1 MNRIDL
7 NWDDN
12 EVLPDRIR
20 PDVEFL
26 FYRMSR
32 ATIDMV
38 DPGQGELILDIGC
51 GRAIDIV
58 NMSASGATLIGI
70 EPSFVMISHAR
81 ETLKLDGQNLH
92 VLQSIGED
100 IPIAPGSINKVVCK
114 GALDHFADPGKA
126 LQEMAQVIKPG
137 GYAVVAIANFDS
149 LGFRLGKLIFWLRR
163 VLKIKNPYKRL
174 PWEPPPD
181 HTIKFNYTML
191 LKLAGQYM
199 VVEKVT
205 GVSMLC
211 CTPGWGDLL
220 AWLPAGL
227 AKSILRTADAGARL
241 LPRLSDVIILKCA
254 PAAHTACD
262 KPSSR
267 DNAISCWPG

>member
-38 DPGQGELILDIGC
+38 DPKPGERILDVGC

-58 NMSASGATLIGI
+58 NMSESGAMLIGL

-81 ETLKLDGQNLH
+81 ETLKLNGQNTF
-92 VLQSIGED
+92 VLQAIGEN
-100 IPIAPGSINKVVCK
+100 IPIVAGSVDKVVSK

-126 LQEMAQVIKPG
+126 LQQMALVIKPG
-137 GYAVVAIANFDS
+137 GYAVIAIANFES
-149 LGFRLGKLIFWLRR
+149 LGFKLGKFIFWVRR
-163 VLKIKNPYKRL
+163 ILNIRNPYKRL

-181 HTIKFNYTML
+181 HTIKFNYGML
-191 LKLAGQYM
+191 LKLAGQHL
-199 VVEKVT
+199 KVDKVI

-211 CTPGWGDLL
+211 CMPGWGDLL
-220 AWLPAGL
+220 ARLPKNIASFLLKGFDR
-227 AKSILRTADAGARL
+227 AARL
-241 LPRLSDVIILKCA
+241 LPGLSDVIVLRCV
-254 PAAHTACD
+254 PALHTTING
-262 KPSSR
+262 PS
-267 DNAISCWPG
+267 

>member
-1 MNRIDL
+1 MNRVDL

-26 FYRMSR
+26 FYRMSK

-38 DPGQGELILDIGC
+38 DPKPAERVLDIGC

-58 NMSASGATLIGI
+58 NMSQSGATLIGL

-81 ETLKLDGQNLH
+81 ETLKLNGQNTH
-92 VLQSIGED
+92 VLQAIGEV
-100 IPIAPGSINKVVCK
+100 IPIAAGSVDKVICK

-126 LQEMAQVIKPG
+126 LQQMALVIKPR
-137 GYAVVAIANFDS
+137 GYAVIAIANFES
-149 LGFRLGKLIFWLRR
+149 LGFKLGKLIFWLRHILR
-163 VLKIKNPYKRL
+163 INNPYRRL

-181 HTIKFNYTML
+181 HTVKFNYKTL
-191 LKLAGQYM
+191 LELAGRYM
-199 VVEKVT
+199 RVEKVT

-220 AWLPAGL
+220 SRLPRGL
-227 AKSILRTADAGARL
+227 CRFLLVTLDGAARL
-241 LPRLSDVIILKCA
+241 LPGLSDVIVLRCA
-254 PAAHTACD
+254 PRIHT
-262 KPSSR
+262 S
-267 DNAISCWPG
+267 

>member
-38 DPGQGELILDIGC
+38 EPKPAQRVLDIGC

-58 NMSASGATLIGI
+58 NMSKSGATLIGI

-81 ETLKLDGQNLH
+81 ETLKLNGQNVH
-92 VLQSIGED
+92 VLQAIGES
-100 IPIAPGSINKVVCK
+100 IPIVAGSMDKVICK
-114 GALDHFADPGKA
+114 GALDHFADPGRA
-126 LQEMAQVIKPG
+126 LQQMALVIKPG
-137 GYAVVAIANFDS
+137 GYAVIAIANFGS
-149 LGFRLGKLIFWLRR
+149 LGFIFGRFIFWLRR
-163 VLKIKNPYKRL
+163 MFNIKNPYKRL

-181 HTIKFNYTML
+181 HTIKFNYGML

-199 VVEKVT
+199 TVEKVT

-211 CTPGWGDLL
+211 CMPVWGDMLSNLPRTVCRFLL
-220 AWLPAGL
+220 ITL
-227 AKSILRTADAGARL
+227 DCVARL
-241 LPRLSDVIILKCA
+241 FPCLSDVIVLKCV
-254 PAAHTACD
+254 PD
-262 KPSSR
+262 LQ
-267 DNAISCWPG
+267 D

>member
-38 DPGQGELILDIGC
+38 GPRPAERVLDIGC

-58 NMSASGATLIGI
+58 NMSKSGATLIGI

-81 ETLKLDGQNLH
+81 ETLKLNGQNIH
-92 VLQSIGED
+92 VLQAIGES
-100 IPIAPGSINKVVCK
+100 IPIVAGSIDKVVCK

-126 LQEMAQVIKPG
+126 LQQMAVVIKPG
-137 GYAVVAIANFDS
+137 GYAVIAIANFGS
-149 LGFRLGKLIFWLRR
+149 LGFMLGRFIFWLRR
-163 VLKIKNPYKRL
+163 ILNVKNPYKRL

-181 HTIKFNYTML
+181 HTIKFNYGML
-191 LKLAGQYM
+191 LKLAGRHM
-199 VVEKVT
+199 KVEKVT

-211 CTPGWGDLL
+211 CMPGWGDMLSCLPRKLYWFLL
-220 AWLPAGL
+220 VTLD
-227 AKSILRTADAGARL
+227 SIARL
-241 LPRLSDVIILKCA
+241 LPCLSDVIVLRCV
-254 PAAHTACD
+254 PLFQY
-262 KPSSR
+262 PLSSAGK
-267 DNAISCWPG
+267 AISCWPG

>member
-38 DPGQGELILDIGC
+38 DPGQDERILDIGC

-58 NMSASGATLIGI
+58 NMSGSGATLIGI
-70 EPSFVMISHAR
+70 EPSFVMISHAL

-92 VLQSIGED
+92 VLQSIGES
-100 IPIAPGSINKVVCK
+100 IPVVAASIDKVVCK

-149 LGFRLGKLIFWLRR
+149 LGFRLGKLIFWVRR
-163 VLKIKNPYKRL
+163 ILKIKNPYKRL

-191 LKLAGQYM
+191 LKLAGQHM
-199 VVEKVT
+199 KVEKVT
-205 GVSMLC
+205 GVSLLC

-220 AWLPAGL
+220 ARLPAGL
-227 AKSILRTADAGARL
+227 AKSILRTADAAARL
-241 LPRLSDVIILKCA
+241 LPWLSDVIVLKCA
-254 PAAHTACD
+254 PAIRAA
-262 KPSSR
+262 
-267 DNAISCWPG
+267 

>member
-38 DPGQGELILDIGC
+38 DPNPSERILDIGC

-58 NMSASGATLIGI
+58 NMSKSGATLIGI

-81 ETLKLDGQNLH
+81 ETLKLDGQNIH
-92 VLQSIGED
+92 VLQAIGEY
-100 IPIAPGSINKVVCK
+100 IPIIAGSVDKVICK

-126 LQEMAQVIKPG
+126 LQQMALAIKPG
-137 GYAVVAIANFDS
+137 GYAVIAIANFES
-149 LGFRLGKLIFWLRR
+149 LGFKLGKLIFGFRR
-163 VLKIKNPYKRL
+163 ILNIKNPYKRL

-181 HTIKFNYTML
+181 HTIKFSYGML
-191 LKLAGQYM
+191 LKLAGRHM
-199 VVEKVT
+199 KVEKVT

-211 CTPGWGDLL
+211 CMPGWGDMLSGLPRRLCSFLL
-220 AWLPAGL
+220 ITLDG
-227 AKSILRTADAGARL
+227 IARL
-241 LPRLSDVIILKCA
+241 IPGLSDVIVLRCA
-254 PAAHTACD
+254 PLSTT
-262 KPSSR
+262 
-267 DNAISCWPG
+267 SCETD